1 VDVHPDV
8 AAMLNQ
14 FIGERRSGLVFAPRR
29 SKPLS
34 QPVLTR
40 PLRHVLSSFCDER
53 YARTTT
59 IKITEARQDGL
70 NIYYRVFVDGVEKP
84 SLVFVTAPDRTAHG
98 EVALKEWCERNL
110 YSWNLAR

>member
-1 VDVHPDV
+1 MN
-8 AAMLNQ
+8 AMP
-14 FIGERRSGLVFAPRR
+14 ERP
-29 SKPLS
+29 
-34 QPVLTR
+34 
-40 PLRHVLSSFCDER
+40 
-53 YARTTT
+53 T